1 MRTYSNYLLFEG
13 VLDSLSSSSDI
24 VGTMAK
30 SVVTPVV
37 KIVEED
43 CGTTLGTEVVVNF
56 DLEGDILL
64 STNTPLTYSHIYSL
78 LSSGVY
84 KVGVRKASSCISK
97 GGVCR
102 KCAAGSML
110 GATIP
115 AIGEGFQL
123 VPEFN
128 YKTEYFVGDGIRKSY
143 LLRTDYDVAKVII
156 NGLVVKVLS
165 GETHVDF
172 TVAPAPGQKFIIRY
186 YTADSSSLLGYIARS
201 FSGGLLGVRPLDTP
215 PLVIREELYN
225 SILQEGQI
233 AILEE
238 EVLAISGIDSKYMDY
253 VAKVHSKLEKCL
265 MLLFTYAI
273 FSDIIYQ

>member
-13 VLDSLSSSSDI
+13 VLDSLAGSNNI
-24 VGTMAK
+24 VGTMAR
-30 SVVTPVV
+30 SVVTPTV

-43 CGTTLGTEVVVNF
+43 CGTTLGTEVTINF
-56 DLEGDILL
+56 DIEGDILL
-64 STNTPLTYSHIYSL
+64 ATDTPLTYSDIYSL
-78 LSSGVY
+78 LSSGTY
-84 KVGVRKASSCISK
+84 KAGIRKASSCISK

-102 KCAAGSML
+102 KCAAGTML

-115 AIGEGFQL
+115 AVGEGFEL
-123 VPEFN
+123 APEFN
-128 YKTEYFVGDGIRKSY
+128 YKTEYFIGDGIRKSY
-143 LLRTDYDVAKVII
+143 PLRDDYDVAKVII
-156 NGLVVKVLS
+156 NGLVTKVLT
-165 GETHVDF
+165 GATHVDF
-172 TVAPAPGQKFIIRY
+172 TTAPAPGQKFIVRY
-186 YTADSSSLLGYIARS
+186 YTADSSSLLGYTARS

-238 EVLAISGIDSKYMDY
+238 EVSAISGIDSKYMDY
-253 VAKVHSKLEKCL
+253 VSKVHSNLERCL